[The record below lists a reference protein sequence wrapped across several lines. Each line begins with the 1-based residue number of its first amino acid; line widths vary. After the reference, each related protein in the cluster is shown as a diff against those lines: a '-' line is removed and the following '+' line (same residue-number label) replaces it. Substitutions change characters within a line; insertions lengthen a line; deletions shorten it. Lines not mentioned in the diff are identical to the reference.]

1 MDAPDPGDS
10 LRGETGLKQPPFSKN
25 QDLVESGWACLKK
38 KAKKTRSFIVCC
50 LESPG
55 WSEGV
60 IKRQKLV
67 ILDVQ
72 SSCLVCSIIFPSSYL
87 LEFDDKSPHLPPS
100 LSLPLF
106 SLSLLLSLSLSPSMY
121 MVIGWLFSQHWRGL
135 NLLCLHPLWSVPCV
149 RSLSISSSENKHN
162 KLLKRCQRGDGLQN
176 QPWYD
181 KCNRCSF
188 HPFVSK
194 RPECRSEPK
203 KNRKNSVAFVTVRAA
218 AAEEPRT
225 WRRETPFHFITGK
238 CGRETSANTILT

>member
-1 MDAPDPGDS
+1 MSEKEGKKDAILHRLLFGVS
-10 LRGETGLKQPPFSKN
+10 R
-25 QDLVESGWACLKK
+25 LVRRRH
-38 KAKKTRSFIVCC
+38 KKTKTGNFGCS
-50 LESPG
+50 
-55 WSEGV
+55 
-60 IKRQKLV
+60 V
-67 ILDVQ
+67 ILLSV
-72 SSCLVCSIIFPSSYL
+72 LYHLPILIFAGVRRQIP
-87 LEFDDKSPHLPPS
+87 PPPS

-106 SLSLLLSLSLSPSMY
+106 SLSLLLSLSPSLSPSMY

-176 QPWYD
+176 QPRYD

-203 KNRKNSVAFVTVRAA
+203 KNRKNLVAFVTVRAA